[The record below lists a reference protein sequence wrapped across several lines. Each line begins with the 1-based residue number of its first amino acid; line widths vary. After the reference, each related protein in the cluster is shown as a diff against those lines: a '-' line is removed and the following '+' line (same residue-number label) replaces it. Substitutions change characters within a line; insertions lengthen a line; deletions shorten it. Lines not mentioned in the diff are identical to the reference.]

1 MTRRNYTS
9 RSRLTTLFAL
19 TGGVLWIAAALFIG
33 WAFAVTPGR
42 DDWVL
47 MHQEKMNVALG
58 VGLAGIGSLFLCFA
72 GLLKVVSTGR
82 GNM

>member
-1 MTRRNYTS
+1 MTRRNYTGK
-9 RSRLTTLFAL
+9 SRLTALFAL
-19 TGGVLWIAAALFIG
+19 TGAVLWIVAGLFIG

-47 MHQEKMNVALG
+47 MHEAKMHVAMG

-72 GLLKVVSTGR
+72 GLVKVVSTGR

>member
-1 MTRRNYTS
+1 MSRRIHTN
-9 RSRLTTLFAL
+9 RSRLTVMFAL
-19 TGGVLWIAAALFIG
+19 AGAILWVVAALLIAQ
-33 WAFAVTPGR
+33 AFAVTPGR

-72 GLLKVVSTGR
+72 GLVRVVQTGR
-82 GNM
+82 GRL